1 MPIGKLFGINP
12 AQGATNPFQVNT
24 NYTDNNFVK
33 NSFAFENA
41 NPNCPEHRGDGIH
54 GLNLYCLG

>member
-1 MPIGKLFGINP
+1 MPISKLFGINP
-12 AQGATNPFQVNT
+12 AQVATNPFQVSKH
-24 NYTDNNFVK
+24 NNK
-33 NSFAFENA
+33 FAQQAFNFENA